1 MRSLFTGNRGSIY
14 LDWTVQV
21 VVNDSKEAA
30 RVIVAPN
37 KKAHSIPRASE
48 INPAIDG
55 ASADTTIDA
64 PKTRETV
71 VA

>member
-1 MRSLFTGNRGSIY
+1 M
-14 LDWTVQV
+14 VQLV
-21 VVNDSKEAA
+21 INENKDAA

-37 KKAHSIPRASE
+37 RKAHSIPRASE
-48 INPAIDG
+48 INPANDG
-55 ASADTTIDA
+55 AKADTTIDA